1 MGAENNASATAKVS
15 DVITTYRPTR
25 VSELYLYLSLHPN
38 QTHLIIQPIL
48 HLALP
53 PPTDRL
59 HIHFRLTSCSQQ
71 LFKSP
76 GVHCTSLDF
85 DTSGELLLLARTDDT
100 LQLYNTKAGAHAKE
114 LKSQKYGC
122 ALARFTH
129 HANSIIYA
137 STKVDD
143 GIRYL
148 STHDNSYIRYFRG
161 HTKRVTSLNLSPA
174 NDTFLSASLDNTV
187 KLWDLRSSNPTGSLD
202 LFGAYLTAFDPSG
215 SVIAIASPPTQSILL
230 YDARNYDKPP
240 FYTFD
245 LQDIERRF
253 SKYGQKQAEGWT
265 SLEFSNNGRYLLLG
279 TSGPGHFVLNA
290 FDGCLEAYLY
300 RPQGPT
306 PFPSILSPRGA
317 PASHQTTSLQGDA
330 CFTSDGRYVVSG
342 SAQAGLLVWDV
353 DNGKKRADTCMEP
366 LTDLP
371 GPKISTIAGV
381 NPRFNLLVSAGSEVV
396 LWLPD
401 PDPV

>member
-1 MGAENNASATAKVS
+1 M
-15 DVITTYRPTR
+15 
-25 VSELYLYLSLHPN
+25 
-38 QTHLIIQPIL
+38 
-48 HLALP
+48 
-53 PPTDRL
+53 
-59 HIHFRLTSCSQQ
+59 
-71 LFKSP
+71 
-76 GVHCTSLDF
+76 
-85 DTSGELLLLARTDDT
+85 
-100 LQLYNTKAGAHAKE
+100 
-114 LKSQKYGC
+114 
-122 ALARFTH
+122 
-129 HANSIIYA
+129 
-137 STKVDD
+137 
-143 GIRYL
+143 
-148 STHDNSYIRYFRG
+148 
-161 HTKRVTSLNLSPA
+161 NLSPA

-317 PASHQTTSLQGDA
+317 SASHQTTSLQGDA